1 MLLDQAG
8 HLVASLRLETVEVWV
23 SCEVLTLWLSL
34 SLTLS
39 SHTGNPNMI
48 WYKWKIMIPE
58 RRNHQFT
65 LLIFRRPCFSNAYFT
80 FKTIWMKI
88 AEFLAKFQTLRLGGL
103 CARVPHHPN
112 TANFLRNFALK
123 MMMALMMMVM
133 RDNHDVESTLSSSP
147 HHRHLDF
154 VIFSAKFRRKFA
166 VLGWWGS
173 RAHRPP
179 KRNVR
184 NMARNPTIFVE
195 MAINVL
201 RNLPN
206 IVF

>member
-123 MMMALMMMVM
+123 TS
-133 RDNHDVESTLSSSP
+133 STECFKKNVTLTKLSISF
-147 HHRHLDF
+147 L
-154 VIFSAKFRRKFA
+154 ISAFT
-166 VLGWWGS
+166 
-173 RAHRPP
+173 P
-179 KRNVR
+179 KIYLCTLRVTPLNLFD
-184 NMARNPTIFVE
+184 TIRFE
-195 MAINVL
+195 T
-201 RNLPN
+201 
-206 IVF
+206 FQ

>member
-39 SHTGNPNMI
+39 SHTGNPNCMI
-48 WYKWKIMIPE
+48 WYRWKIMIPE

-88 AEFLAKFQTLRLGGL
+88 AEFLAKFQTWRLGGL

-112 TANFLRNFALK
+112 IANFLRNFALQTVGYPLHQFLWVY
-123 MMMALMMMVM
+123 ALS
-133 RDNHDVESTLSSSP
+133 NT
-147 HHRHLDF
+147 
-154 VIFSAKFRRKFA
+154 FSRCAKFDKASMNSSITWLHFS
-166 VLGWWGS
+166 VS
-173 RAHRPP
+173 
-179 KRNVR
+179 
-184 NMARNPTIFVE
+184 
-195 MAINVL
+195 
-201 RNLPN
+201 
-206 IVF
+206 